1 MSFLEK
7 CRNYRLSNL
16 IKGCCCCTQH
26 LLPIANTGWTSK
38 TCRHCFFV
46 ASDAAVSNS
55 PSLYRAATA
64 LSPLWNKKALY
75 AVLAEDVRCT
85 SSESTWTRQHYPIEF
100 DRDELDSSSV
110 HLLLYSVL
118 FYLDSCPPFLL
129 SPLNPFSSPCLF
141 GVECPF
147 FLMSPQREQ
156 TQSATLLRCCPFA
169 LLN

>member
-1 MSFLEK
+1 MRYILTRK
-7 CRNYRLSNL
+7 V
-16 IKGCCCCTQH
+16 IQGCCCFTQH

-46 ASDAAVSNS
+46 VSDTAVGNS
-55 PSLYRAATA
+55 PSLYRAATV

-141 GVECPF
+141 GIKCLF